1 MDWFIKNFFRLEGAD
16 SADCYFKPEHII
28 VSTIITLLFIS
39 FLHIECFIPFFEVT
53 WRHIGS

>member
-28 VSTIITLLFIS
+28 VSTIITLLFIGLAIY
-39 FLHIECFIPFFEVT
+39 FGLRNKDKDLKT
-53 WRHIGS
+53 Q